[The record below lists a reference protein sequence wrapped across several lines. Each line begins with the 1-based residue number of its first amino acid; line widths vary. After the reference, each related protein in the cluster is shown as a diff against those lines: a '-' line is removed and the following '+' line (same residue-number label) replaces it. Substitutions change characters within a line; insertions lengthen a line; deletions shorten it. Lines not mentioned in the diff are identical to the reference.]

1 MARPAMNDGAAWRP
15 DSGRQVLFKGA
26 IDPARLVA
34 GLDALTERA
43 AFVVGHNIRRHDP
56 PVLERL

>member
-1 MARPAMNDGAAWRP
+1 MNDGAAWRP